1 MRHRIPLVLCSMLP
15 GTVLA
20 ANLDLSIDIPRL
32 DVAEYH
38 RPYVAVWLEREDKSV
53 AANLAVWYQQP
64 KQGETASAAAAPA
77 APAAAAG
84 APGGMQGAAAN
95 VQGGAKW
102 LPDLRQWWRRSGREL
117 TLPADGIT
125 GATRAPGEHSLSFNV
140 ADLPAGQ
147 YKLVV
152 EAAREEGGRELVD
165 VPFQVP
171 AKDAQTIKA
180 KGSRELGAIS
190 LSVKP

>member
-20 ANLDLSIDIPRL
+20 ANLDLTIEIPRL

-64 KQGETASAAAAPA
+64 KKGEKVPA
-77 APAAAAG
+77 AAAAG

-95 VQGGAKW
+95 PQGGAKW

-125 GATRAPGEHSLSFNV
+125 GATRAPGEHAMSFNV

-171 AKDAQTIKA
+171 AKDAQVIKA

>member
-20 ANLDLSIDIPRL
+20 ANLDLSIEIPRL

-38 RPYVAVWLEREDKSV
+38 RPYVAIWIEREDKIV

-64 KQGETASAAAAPA
+64 KKGEKPQAAAAPA
-77 APAAAAG
+77 APAAAQ
-84 APGGMQGAAAN
+84 GGMQGAPN

-125 GATRAPGEHSLSFNV
+125 GATRAPGEHALSFNV

-152 EAAREEGGRELVD
+152 EAAREEGGRELID

-171 AKDAQTIKA
+171 AKDAQAIKA